1 MNYTL
6 HQLKIFLKVARL
18 KSITNASKELYLT
31 QPAVS
36 IQLKKFQDQFEI
48 PLTEVIGRQL
58 YVTDFGAEV
67 VGISEKIL
75 EEAEVLK
82 SITSKYKGLVTG
94 RINISIVSTAQY
106 VMPYFLKGFM
116 EKYPDVEIN
125 IDVTNK
131 KKVLESL
138 KENRTDFALIS
149 VLPDDMLLEKI
160 ELMKNYLFLIG
171 SQLKDHKKFEFN
183 NSLFLFREEGS
194 ATKKVMVD
202 YLNKFEVT
210 YRKKIELVSN
220 EAVKQSILAGLGY
233 SIMPI
238 IGLKNELLNKSLKII
253 SAPNLPIVTNW
264 NLVYNKGK
272 KLNPATLAFIE
283 HINSSKDQIIE
294 EYFSWQKNVLPIQ

>member
-1 MNYTL
+1 MNYTF
-6 HQLKIFLKVARL
+6 HQLKIFLKVAEL
-18 KSITNASKELYLT
+18 KSITNASKELYLS

-36 IQLKKFQDQFEI
+36 MQLKKFQDQFEI

-58 YVTDFGAEV
+58 YITDFGAEV
-67 VGISEKIL
+67 VLISEKIL
-75 EEAEVLK
+75 EEAEALK
-82 SITSKYKGLVTG
+82 SITSKYKGLITG
-94 RINISIVSTAQY
+94 RINISIVSTAKY
-106 VMPYFLKGFM
+106 VMPYFLKDFM
-116 EKYPDVEIN
+116 KKYPDIEIN

-131 KKVLESL
+131 KMVLERL
-138 KENRTDFALIS
+138 EENRTDFALIS
-149 VLPDDMLLEKI
+149 ILPDDMLLEKI

-171 SQLKDHKKFEFN
+171 PQLKDDKKFELN

-194 ATKKVMVD
+194 ATKKAMVD
-202 YLNKFEVT
+202 YLNKIDVT

-238 IGLKNELLNKSLKII
+238 IGLKNELLNKSLRII

-283 HINSSKDQIIE
+283 HINSSKAQIIE
-294 EYFSWQKNVLPIQ
+294 EYFSWQKNVLPI

>member
-6 HQLKIFLKVARL
+6 HQSKIFLTVAKL

-58 YVTDFGAEV
+58 YLTDFGAEV

-75 EEAEVLK
+75 EEAEALK

-94 RINISIVSTAQY
+94 KVNISIVSTAKY

-116 EKYPDVEIN
+116 KKYPDIEIN

-131 KKVLESL
+131 KKVFESL
-138 KENRTDFALIS
+138 KGNLIDFALIS
-149 VLPDDMLLEKI
+149 VLPDEILLEKI
-160 ELMKNYLFLIG
+160 ELMDNYLFLIG
-171 SQLKDHKKFEFN
+171 PQLKDNEKFEFN
-183 NSLFLFREEGS
+183 KSLLLYREEGS
-194 ATKKVMVD
+194 ATKQAMMD
-202 YLNKFEVT
+202 YLKDIDVT
-210 YRKKIELVSN
+210 YNKKIELVSN
-220 EAVKQSILAGLGY
+220 EAIKQSILAGLGY

-238 IGLKNELLNKSLKII
+238 IGLKNELLNKSLRII
-253 SAPNLPIVTNW
+253 RVPNLPIITNW

-272 KLNPATLAFIE
+272 KLSPANLAFIE
-283 HINSSKDQIIE
+283 HINSNKEQIIE
-294 EYFSWQKNVLPIQ
+294 EYFSWQKHVLPI

>member
-6 HQLKIFLKVARL
+6 HQLKIFLTVAKL

-58 YVTDFGAEV
+58 YLTDFGAEV

-75 EEAEVLK
+75 EEAEALK

-94 RINISIVSTAQY
+94 KVNISIVSTAKY

-116 EKYPDVEIN
+116 KKYPDIEIN

-131 KKVLESL
+131 KKVFESL
-138 KENRTDFALIS
+138 KGNLIDFALIS
-149 VLPDDMLLEKI
+149 VLPDEILLEKI
-160 ELMKNYLFLIG
+160 ELMDNYLFLIG
-171 SQLKDHKKFEFN
+171 PQLKDNEKFEFN
-183 NSLFLFREEGS
+183 KSLLLYREEGS
-194 ATKKVMVD
+194 ATKQAMMD
-202 YLNKFEVT
+202 YLKDIDVT
-210 YRKKIELVSN
+210 YNKKIELVSN
-220 EAVKQSILAGLGY
+220 EAIKQSILAGLGY

-238 IGLKNELLNKSLKII
+238 IGLKNELLNKSLRII
-253 SAPNLPIVTNW
+253 RVPNLPIITNW

-272 KLNPATLAFIE
+272 KLSPANLAFIE
-283 HINSSKDQIIE
+283 HINSNKEQIIE
-294 EYFSWQKNVLPIQ
+294 EYFSWQKHVLPI